1 MSALESFEAS
11 LDQIAR
17 SLALD
22 ISSRQASQL
31 LDYSRLLQR
40 WSATYNL
47 TALREPAQILS
58 HHLADCMA
66 IVPPLRRWLGEKPS
80 ASVLDVGSGAGLPGV
95 VLAVL
100 CPSLQVTCVD
110 AVGKKAAFIRQAAAE
125 LRLPALRAEH
135 CQVQRM
141 NGSFD
146 LICSRAFAALA
157 ETVRLTQHLLAPQGG
172 WLAMKGK
179 VPDAEIADL
188 PAIIDVFHVEPLQV
202 PGLNAERCLVWAR
215 LSTPPAG

>member
-1 MSALESFEAS
+1 MSALEPFEAN
-11 LDQIAR
+11 LDRVSRA
-17 SLALD
+17 LALD
-22 ISSRQASQL
+22 ISSRQALQL

-40 WSATYNL
+40 WSTTYNL
-47 TALREPAQILS
+47 TALREPAQILT

-66 IVPPLRRWLGEKPS
+66 VVPPLRRWLGDKPS

-110 AVGKKAAFIRQAAAE
+110 AAGKKVAFIRQAAAE
-125 LRLPALRAEH
+125 LRLTGLHAEH
-135 CQVQRM
+135 CQVQRLD
-141 NGSFD
+141 GRFD
-146 LICSRAFAALA
+146 VICSRAFASLA
-157 ETVRLTQHLLAPQGG
+157 EMVRLTQRVLAPEGC

-179 VPDAEIADL
+179 VPEAEIADL
-188 PAIIDVFHVEPLQV
+188 PANIDVFHVEPLQV

-215 LSTPPAG
+215 VSPPTAA